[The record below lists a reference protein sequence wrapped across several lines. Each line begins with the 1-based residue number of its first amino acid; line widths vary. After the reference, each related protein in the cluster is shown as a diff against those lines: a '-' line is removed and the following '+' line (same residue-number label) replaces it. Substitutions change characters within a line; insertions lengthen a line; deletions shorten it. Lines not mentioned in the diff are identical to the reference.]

1 MVRCYIFTIGPP
13 SRRCLRIIHWLAF
26 SHFKMRK
33 LPFAIFY
40 QNWLFVR
47 FGSVVYLTLSL
58 KHTHS
63 SNCTQIQWIRSVYLW
78 QPYLLICAF
87 FATLLLTAYYLPHLS
102 RYFICSLLFILVSC
116 VCVCVLFYWEILHRN
131 VNEWNIFS
139 VIGVTCLRFFIGREL
154 ISLCLAFISRL
165 LLLLLLCFFFYL
177 SITAFFLCGL
187 CLLSCHWLFR
197 ALNVCTAFF
206 YLFIIF
212 INKTMTKTTH
222 RTEWVKSREA
232 KKKNGL
238 AKSTTTRW
246 MDLNRHI

>member
-87 FATLLLTAYYLPHLS
+87 FATLLLAAYYLPHLS

-116 VCVCVLFYWEILHRN
+116 VCAF
-131 VNEWNIFS
+131 
-139 VIGVTCLRFFIGREL
+139 FFIGKYYIEML
-154 ISLCLAFISRL
+154 MSETFFQSSAL
-165 LLLLLLCFFFYL
+165 LVYDF
-177 SITAFFLCGL
+177 S
-187 CLLSCHWLFR
+187 SVVSWFR
-197 ALNVCTAFF
+197 YV
-206 YLFIIF
+206 
-212 INKTMTKTTH
+212 
-222 RTEWVKSREA
+222 
-232 KKKNGL
+232 
-238 AKSTTTRW
+238 
-246 MDLNRHI
+246 